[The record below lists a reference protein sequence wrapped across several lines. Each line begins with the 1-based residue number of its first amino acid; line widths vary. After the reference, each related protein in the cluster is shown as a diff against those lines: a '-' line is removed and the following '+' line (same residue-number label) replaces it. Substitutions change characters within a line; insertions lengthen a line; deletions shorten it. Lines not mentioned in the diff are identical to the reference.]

1 VGAAVVEGAGHT
13 RLEVLR
19 VHLPV
24 APDAHGE
31 AGGDRVGGRRA
42 DAIGAGAGGVA
53 VEVRPRH
60 RGAEGLDDAVDPGV
74 GVVVDGQTAP
84 VVDDLDAGIVVDRHP
99 CLGGEAAGDLVE
111 RVVDGLAGG
120 GGFDVTAEVHGRPK
134 PDVLHRC
141 EGRHIC

>member
-1 VGAAVVEGAGHT
+1 GRDVGVEGEAHQGARRRCPGTGGRAAQTSAGAGGERGGGVVGAAVVEGAGHT

-84 VVDDLDAGIVVDRHP
+84 VVDDL
-99 CLGGEAAGDLVE
+99 
-111 RVVDGLAGG
+111 
-120 GGFDVTAEVHGRPK
+120 
-134 PDVLHRC
+134 
-141 EGRHIC
+141 